1 MKRSIFIICVLALF
15 TGNASAAIKQGD
27 YDYDFNFRWSSE
39 SGTTSASDRDIFE
52 IGFGVAKQ
60 VTRRIQLG
68 IAVGHEERELGTT
81 TDDNVNFFD
90 LKLRYFVLPDAT
102 YMPYVG
108 GIYRWY
114 DRDLTIGAATTDK
127 SDKATG
133 FLLGVRREITK
144 HNDIYLEFQHLNFG
158 SDWPVGSFDDGNK
171 VLIGFVHQI
180 R

>member
-1 MKRSIFIICVLALF
+1 MKHSILIICVFVLF
-15 TGNASAAIKQGD
+15 TCSASAAIKQGD
-27 YDYDFNFRWSSE
+27 YDYEFNFRWSSD
-39 SGTTSASDRDIFE
+39 SGSGSAADKDVFE
-52 IGFGVAKQ
+52 LGFGVAKQ

-68 IAVGHEERELGTT
+68 IAVGHEERKQGI
-81 TDDNVNFFD
+81 TDDTVNFFD
-90 LKLRYFVLPDAT
+90 LKLRYFIFPDET

-114 DRDLTIGAATTDK
+114 DRDVVVGAATTDK

-144 HNDIYLEFQHLNFG
+144 HNDIYVEFQHLNYG

-171 VLIGFVHQI
+171 LLIGLIHQI